1 MEHWISYLWISKKVK
16 ILEIHSRPSESE
28 CLGKSPTTYY
38 FSQVARWLLLGA
50 ESADHVLWNSTSS
63 RTARTKSGLRGP
75 QVCTLS
81 VLVKLKNV
89 QAFEWIWKDLAC
101 TLVWITSLNL
111 WPGNPF
117 NSLLT
122 FTSLIS
128 ALREN
133 AYSEWLCEV
142 KSTTLWGLVAH
153 YSFSIAKK
161 PQPHD

>member
-1 MEHWISYLWISKKVK
+1 MEHWISSIWISKKVK
-16 ILEIHSRPSESE
+16 ILEIHSRPSQSE

-38 FSQVARWLLLGA
+38 FSQVATVTVTGGRVCRSCLVKFYKLQ
-50 ESADHVLWNSTSS
+50 NCQ
-63 RTARTKSGLRGP
+63 TKSCLWGP

-81 VLVKLKNV
+81 LLVKLKNI
-89 QAFEWIWKDLAC
+89 QAFEWIWKDLGC

-133 AYSEWLCEV
+133 AYSEWLCKV

-153 YSFSIAKK
+153 YSFSIAQK
-161 PQPHD
+161 PQSHD